1 MVATLFALNGTQP
14 SNTRLA
20 MFFLIAYAISWTA
33 WTTLFAQHFSF
44 LVGPGRWLYLTAV
57 LAPHAAAVVSTAAQ
71 GGRGGLP
78 AFYRRVLRQ
87 VPFQWAMV
95 AICVPPIIYLMRD
108 AIFVVLRLSHGAFFH
123 SPPRTVTALVFGQ
136 LAVVLGEEPG
146 WRGFALPRLITRFGP
161 IIGTL
166 ILGIAWAL
174 WHLPLFVIVGT
185 PQHGTSFLAFAF
197 LLTAWSMVITLI
209 MMQARG
215 SVIPA
220 MLFHASVNLCAFT
233 MCEPDTQLFALG
245 PCIVTAGIAAWL
257 MKSKLSHGSLTGG
270 TP

>member
-1 MVATLFALNGTQP
+1 MRNSRIAT
-14 SNTRLA
+14 
-20 MFFLIAYAISWTA
+20 FFLIAYGISWTA
-33 WTTLFAQHFSF
+33 WIILFAQRFSP
-44 LVGPGRWLYLTAV
+44 LMGPGRWLYLTAV
-57 LAPHAAAVVSTAAQ
+57 LAPHGAALISTTVE
-71 GGRGGLP
+71 GGRAGVR
-78 AFYRRVLRQ
+78 AFYSRVMRPL
-87 VPFQWAMV
+87 PFRSAIV
-95 AICVPPIIYLMRD
+95 TICVPPIMYLMRD

-146 WRGFALPRLITRFGP
+146 SRGFALPRLIARFGP

-185 PQHGTSFLAFAF
+185 PQHGTSFLAFA
-197 LLTAWSMVITLI
+197 LLLMAWSMVITLI

-215 SVIPA
+215 SVISA

-233 MCEPDTQLFALG
+233 MWEPDTQLFALG
-245 PCIVTAGIAAWL
+245 PWIVTAGIAAWL
-257 MKSKLSHGSLTGG
+257 IESKLSRGSLTGG